1 MEELARS
8 VDRAKWGGAHS
19 MIFAS
24 TSLGFF
30 IWGLESELG
39 ILYYVTLH
47 SLAFLVAFY
56 AMDFVG
62 DLLVPRLSDTRLAR
76 KGAFYLT
83 MTLMG
88 VGLTV
93 LAVDLAVTRGVGPAA
108 LPTAI
113 AGAFVAKIGIE
124 GDVPVSLSFLA
135 ENTPAADREFSLIM
149 APNFNNL
156 GSAVGAVIA
165 MVTYYLTN
173 STMYMAL
180 SVAAAAIAA
189 LAVLAAV
196 RVSMPESVR
205 WLLARGFRERAE
217 GEARRLAAEARAG
230 FEPREVTPTV
240 GLLGRYA
247 FLVALGVSQYIT
259 FGLMAFVIAAF
270 YYQSQPLVLA
280 WITFVATMGASVAAV
295 PAYLL
300 AKRMDSRDFALL
312 SYLGGLVTMIPIVL
326 FVLYFPTDMA
336 LFYALLF
343 VNMVFSEFSWAVRTV
358 LEPMLFPTEVRAT
371 MIGLVRAVPMA
382 VYDVSSY
389 LTSSFTE
396 LQFVWYN
403 AAFWALG
410 AAATAVWRLVGYDVR
425 GALLESASRRPGLRG
440 LPSPSAAPA

>member
-1 MEELARS
+1 MEELAKS
-8 VDRAKWGGAHS
+8 VDRARWSRSHS

-24 TSLGFF
+24 TSLGLF
-30 IWGLESELG
+30 IWGLESDLG
-39 ILYYVTLH
+39 IFSYVALH

-62 DLLVPRLSDTRLAR
+62 DLVVPRLSDTRLAR

-88 VGLTV
+88 VGLAV
-93 LAVDLAVTRGVGPAA
+93 LAIDLAVTNGVGLAA
-108 LPTAI
+108 LLAAI
-113 AGAFVAKIGIE
+113 AGAFVAKVGIE

-156 GSAVGAVIA
+156 GSAVGGVIA
-165 MVTYYLTN
+165 MATYYLTN
-173 STMYMAL
+173 SAL
-180 SVAAAAIAA
+180 YTAISVAAAALAA
-189 LAVLAAV
+189 LVVLVVV

-205 WLLARGFRERAE
+205 WLMVRGFRDRAE
-217 GEARRLAAEARAG
+217 GEARKLATGQAY

-247 FLVALGVSQYIT
+247 FLAALGVSQYIT
-259 FGLMAFVIAAF
+259 FGLMAFVIAG
-270 YYQSQPLVLA
+270 YYYEGLTLY
-280 WITFVATMGASVAAV
+280 WITFVATLGASVAAF

-300 AKRMDSRDFALL
+300 AKRMDTRNFAVL
-312 SYLGGLVTMIPIVL
+312 SYLGGLATMVPIVL

-343 VNMVFSEFSWAVRTV
+343 VNMIFSEFSWAVRTV

-382 VYDVSSY
+382 VYDASIY
-389 LTSSFTE
+389 LTYSFTE

-410 AAATAVWRLVGYDVR
+410 AAASVAWRLVGYDVR
-425 GALLESASRRPGLRG
+425 GALLESASRRPGPRK